1 MTEPA
6 FADILAA
13 NHAYAAEF
21 RLAGL
26 RPEAARGLAV
36 VTCIDSRIE
45 PLTLLGLV
53 PGDAK
58 IVRNAGARVTDDAL
72 RSLILAIHLLEVD
85 RVAVIAHT
93 RCKMTEASDAELR
106 DEITSLA
113 GASADG
119 WEFHAVGDQ
128 LATLRSDLAAIRDC
142 PLVPRSVELGGFVY
156 DVDTGRLRLEASA

>member
-1 MTEPA
+1 MNDA

-13 NHAYAAEF
+13 NRDYASDF

-26 RPEAARGLAV
+26 RPEAERGLAV

-45 PLTLLGLV
+45 PLALLGLV

-58 IVRNAGARVTDDAL
+58 IIRNAGARITDDAL
-72 RSLILAIHLLEVD
+72 RSLVLAIHLLGVD

-106 DEITSLA
+106 DDIASRA

-119 WEFHAVGDQ
+119 WVFHAVADQ
-128 LATLRSDLAAIRDC
+128 LAALRTDLDRIRAC
-142 PLVPRSVELGGFVY
+142 ALVPDRVVLGGFVY

>member
-1 MTEPA
+1 MTEAA

-13 NHAYAAEF
+13 NRAYAAEF

-58 IVRNAGARVTDDAL
+58 IIRNAGARVTDDAL
-72 RSLILAIHLLEVD
+72 RSLVLAVHLLGVD
-85 RVAVIAHT
+85 RIAVIAHT
-93 RCKMTEASDAELR
+93 RCKMTEATDAELR
-106 DEITSLA
+106 DEIAVLA
-113 GASADG
+113 GTSADG
-119 WEFHAVGDQ
+119 WTFHAVGDQ
-128 LATLRSDLAAIRDC
+128 LATLRADVAAIREC
-142 PLVPRSVELGGFVY
+142 PLVPKSVELGGFVY